1 MAIRTF
7 NSVGGFS
14 VGEVPT
20 TVILANGDIT
30 TGNATLTGN
39 VQANTAVKTDS
50 LLHLDGTPWDFQQP
64 AGSANGQIQYY
75 EGGEFGASA
84 NLIWQN
90 ANSALVVIGNIQAS
104 NFVGNV
110 IGNISGNITIPGTST
125 GVVINDG
132 GSANSFSGFT
142 YIKANGLVTIT
153 GNILTG
159 NAGLG
164 NLATANYFSG
174 DGSLLTSITGAN
186 VTGYVSNANAANTA
200 NTATSATTAGTV
212 TTNAQPNIT
221 SVGTLSSLDVT
232 GNISAGN
239 ITGATYVSGT
249 LTTAAQ
255 PNITSLG
262 TLSTLDVSGNVSV
275 GNLTSDGSVDA
286 IFLGGVLTTTSQ
298 PNITSVGTLANL
310 TVTGNANIDNTVNAG
325 NLNVIGRVYSSL
337 LPSND
342 NTLTLGNSSLKWA
355 NIFTTG
361 LFVGGGSITAT
372 ANVLNIDALYAGNNI
387 SAGSLTVRGEAIM
400 QGDATISGNL
410 TVAGNTTYINVT
422 NLDIKDPLISLGGTA
437 NGGNASAYDGKDRG
451 LILHNYYANG
461 SSAVNQAFI
470 WDTGNNQ
477 FEAISQ
483 VDSFSGEVVV
493 AGAYA
498 NIKVDT
504 ILGNLSGTI
513 ITGNQYLITNVGTLG
528 NLNVTNTVTSANA
541 NITSTLKASGL
552 TYPTADGSVGQVLT
566 TYGNG
571 TLTFS
576 TIDTYRISNGTSNV
590 TVFSSGNVTTS
601 VGGVANV
608 IVATTTGANIK
619 GYANVTGNAF
629 IQGNATV
636 GNVIIGDSSIR
647 AAKVVTSTTSLS
659 TIATI
664 DITDVRGVIFD
675 VTGEQDNYPSTNKY
689 SIATVTALQDGTN
702 VDYAVYGTVL
712 LGGATGTLS
721 CSLSLGNLYLQ
732 VTPASSADTT
742 WTVQYRT
749 L

>member
-39 VQANTAVKTDS
+39 VQANNAVKTDN

-75 EGGEFGASA
+75 SNGEFGATA
-84 NLIWQN
+84 NLTWSN
-90 ANSALVVIGNIQAS
+90 ANTTLVVGGNVIAT

-110 IGNISGNITIPGTST
+110 VGNISGNITIPGTST
-125 GVVINDG
+125 GVVINDS
-132 GSANSFSGFT
+132 GSANSFSDFT
-142 YIKANGLVTIT
+142 FAKGNGLVTIT
-153 GNILTG
+153 ANLLTG
-159 NAGLG
+159 NANLG
-164 NLATANYFSG
+164 NLAQANYISANYISG
-174 DGSLLTSITGAN
+174 VI
-186 VTGYVSNANAANTA
+186 
-200 NTATSATTAGTV
+200 TTA
-212 TTNAQPNIT
+212 AQPNIT
-221 SVGTLSSLDVT
+221 SLGSLTSLDVT

-255 PNITSLG
+255 PNITSVG
-262 TLSTLDVSGNVSV
+262 TLSTLSVTGNVDV
-275 GNLTSDGSVDA
+275 GNLSTDGSVDA
-286 IFLGGVLTTTSQ
+286 VFLGGVLTTTAQ
-298 PNITSVGTLANL
+298 PNITSVGDLSSL
-310 TVTGNANIDNTVNAG
+310 HVTGNANIDNTVNAG
-325 NLNVIGRVYSSL
+325 NLKVTGRVYSSL
-337 LPSND
+337 LPATD
-342 NTLTLGNSSLKWA
+342 NNYTLGNATLAWA
-355 NIFTTG
+355 NIYATQLNIG
-361 LFVGGGSITAT
+361 SGGITAT
-372 ANVLNIDALYAGNNI
+372 ANVLNIDALYSSNNI

-422 NLDIKDPLISLGGTA
+422 NLDVKDPLISLGGTA
-437 NGGNASAYDGKDRG
+437 NGGNASSYDGKDRG
-451 LILHNYYANG
+451 LILHNYYSNG
-461 SSAVNQAFI
+461 NAAVNQAFI
-470 WDTGNNQ
+470 WDTGNGQ

-483 VDSFSGEVVV
+483 VDSYSGEIVV

-498 NIKVDT
+498 NIKVNT
-504 ILGNLSGTI
+504 ILGNLSGTVT
-513 ITGNQYLITNVGTLG
+513 TGNQYLITNVGTLG

-541 NITSTLKASGL
+541 NITSVFKASGL
-552 TYPTADGSVGQVLT
+552 TYPTSDGTNGQVLT

-576 TIDTYRISNGTSNV
+576 TIDTYRIANGTSNV
-590 TVFSSGNVTTS
+590 TVYSSGNVTTS
-601 VGGVANV
+601 VGGTANV

-619 GYANVTGNAF
+619 GYANIT
-629 IQGNATV
+629 GNATV
-636 GNVIIGDSSIR
+636 AGNVTAGNVIVGYSTLQANR
-647 AAKVVTSTTSLS
+647 VVTSSTSS
-659 TIATI
+659 AIIASV
-664 DITDVRGVIFD
+664 DVTNVQGVIFD
-675 VTGEQDNYPSTNKY
+675 VTGLQDNYPSSNKY
-689 SIATVTALQDGTN
+689 SIATVSALHDGTT

-721 CSLSLGNLYLQ
+721 CNLSLGTLYLT
-732 VTPASSADTT
+732 VTPTSSADTT
-742 WTVQYRT
+742 WTTQYRT

>member
-90 ANSALVVIGNIQAS
+90 ANSALVVIGNVQAA

-132 GSANSFSGFT
+132 GFANSFSGFT
-142 YIKANGLVTIT
+142 YATANGLVTIT

-159 NAGLG
+159 NANLG
-164 NLATANYFSG
+164 NLAEANYFSG
-174 DGSLLTSITGAN
+174 TL
-186 VTGYVSNANAANTA
+186 
-200 NTATSATTAGTV
+200 TTA
-212 TTNAQPNIT
+212 AQPNIT
-221 SVGTLSSLDVT
+221 SVGTLSSLSVT
-232 GNISAGN
+232 GNVSAN
-239 ITGATYVSGT
+239 YYTGT
-249 LTTAAQ
+249 LATAAQ
-255 PNITSLG
+255 PEITSLG
-262 TLSTLDVSGNVSV
+262 TLTTLDVSGNASV

-298 PNITSVGTLANL
+298 SNITSVGTLSSLA
-310 TVTGNANIDNTVNAG
+310 VSGNANIDNTVNAG

-361 LFVGGGSITAT
+361 LFIGSGGITAT

-422 NLDIKDPLISLGGTA
+422 NLDVKDPLISLGGTA

-451 LILHNYYANG
+451 LILHNYYSNG

-470 WDTGNNQ
+470 WDTGNSQ